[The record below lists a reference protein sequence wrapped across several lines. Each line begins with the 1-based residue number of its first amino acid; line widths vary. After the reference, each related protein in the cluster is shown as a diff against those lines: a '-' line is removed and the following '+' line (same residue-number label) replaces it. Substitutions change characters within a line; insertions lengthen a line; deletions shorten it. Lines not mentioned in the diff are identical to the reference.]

1 MFLEVIKAEYVDGYR
16 LMLLFNNGVQKIVD
30 LSNSLRG
37 TVYIPLRNIDYFQRF
52 SIKFNTVEWD
62 NGADFAPEYLYEMGV
77 AVA

>member
-37 TVYIPLRNIDYFQRF
+37 SV
-52 SIKFNTVEWD
+52 NT
-62 NGADFAPEYLYEMGV
+62 FY
-77 AVA
+77 